1 MTFLPSIID
10 SYRKDATALH
20 AAPEAGLSRQYI
32 TASLATVFTPL
43 PAPDP
48 DDGSGLMSRVTP
60 ESIRASQA
68 ELPPI
73 GTVIT
78 ELRRQDP

>member
-1 MTFLPSIID
+1 
-10 SYRKDATALH
+10 
-20 AAPEAGLSRQYI
+20 
-32 TASLATVFTPL
+32 
-43 PAPDP
+43 
-48 DDGSGLMSRVTP
+48 MSRLTP

-78 ELRRQDP
+78 ELRRQDPTIQQEQHPGSIRSHPEELAAVVGSRHPSSLSKPLMS